1 MSVLNKKFGLAV
13 IAIALVDVLAQVEEA
28 VVATAGMHKGG
39 MNLIDRARA
48 LELDALIAP
57 EKIAAGGSAANSL
70 AGFASFG
77 GRTAM
82 IGKVSDDSYG
92 DFLRTELKAQ
102 GTHFVTRPHKGGELT
117 GRSYILITPDGER
130 TMNTYLGAN
139 SALRAGDVTAAIVA
153 QADILLIE
161 GYAFDQPG
169 ARAAVEKAVKIAKA
183 SGTKIAFTLSDSRCV
198 ERHRADFAALVRD
211 HVDILLGNEK
221 EAKALTLKND
231 FNEAAAAI
239 GALGK
244 FSALTRGAK
253 GALIQTGGRTYDI
266 APVKPEKLVDTTGA
280 GDAFAAGV
288 LYGLS
293 QGFAPDRCGEL
304 GARAASATIGHVGA
318 RSPAVKFSGFL
329 R

>member
-1 MSVLNKKFGLAV
+1 LAA
-13 IAIALVDVLAQVEEA
+13 IAIALVDVLAQVDDTF
-28 VVATAGMHKGG
+28 VAAQTAMKKGA
-39 MNLIDRARA
+39 MNLIGRDRATA
-48 LELDALIAP
+48 LDALIAP
-57 EKIAAGGSAANSL
+57 EKIVAGGSAANSV

-77 GRTAM
+77 GKTAI
-82 IGKVSDDSYG
+82 IGKVGDDSYG
-92 DFLRTELKAQ
+92 AFLRDDLKAQ
-102 GTHFVTRPHKGGELT
+102 GTHFSTRPHKGELT

-139 SALRAGDVTAAIVA
+139 SSLHANDVTKAVVA
-153 QADILLIE
+153 NAGILLIE

-169 ARAAVEKAVKIAKA
+169 TREAVKKAVAIARAH
-183 SGTKIAFTLSDSRCV
+183 GTKVAFTLSDSRCV
-198 ERHRADFAALVRD
+198 ERHHADFAALVRD

-221 EAKALTLKND
+221 EAKALTLKSD

-239 GALGK
+239 AALGR

-253 GALIQTGGRTYDI
+253 GALIQTGGKAYDI
-266 APVKPEKLVDTTGA
+266 PAVKPEKLVDTTGA

-293 QGFAPDRCGEL
+293 KGMAPEKCGEL